1 MRQRGILVRPRV
13 VGISGLLLP
22 FLLAALTA
30 CGTTEKGSADRLGTP
45 ASGLPRATA
54 APTASSDPNRSPV
67 PDQGDQGLEAHAAVT
82 AYQAWWDVRT
92 EAFKRSNSDGT
103 ALGQYATG
111 NALSEALLSLTQLH
125 DAKLVMTGAPK
136 TSPLVKTLDLQ
147 ASPPTAT
154 IEDCL
159 DVSGWHQVDAA
170 TQQIKDPQQRPSR
183 YPVTAVLKRY
193 GNRWLIADFTRE
205 VTKTC

>member
-1 MRQRGILVRPRV
+1 MRQRGIPVRPKG
-13 VGISGLLLP
+13 VGIGGLLLP
-22 FLLAALTA
+22 FLLTALTA
-30 CGTTEKGSADRLGTP
+30 CGATDKGSADRLGTP
-45 ASGLPRATA
+45 SSGLPRATA
-54 APTASSDPNRSPV
+54 TGGASGGPSYRPV
-67 PDQGDQGLEAHAAVT
+67 PDQGAQGLEANSAVT
-82 AYQAWWDVRT
+82 AYQSWWDARVA
-92 EAFKRSNSDGT
+92 AFERSNSDGT

-136 TSPLVKTLDLQ
+136 TSPIVKELDLQ
-147 ASPPTAT
+147 ANPPTAT

-159 DVSGWHQVDAA
+159 DVSGWHQADAA
-170 TQQIKDPQQRPSR
+170 TLQIKDPQQRLTR
-183 YPVTAVLKRY
+183 YPATAVLKRY

>member
-1 MRQRGILVRPRV
+1 MRQRGIPVRPRG

-22 FLLAALTA
+22 FLLTALTA
-30 CGTTEKGSADRLGTP
+30 CGATEKGSADRLGTP
-45 ASGLPRATA
+45 ESGLPRATNSA
-54 APTASSDPNRSPV
+54 TGKADPSRSPV
-67 PDQGDQGLEAHAAVT
+67 PDQGDQGLEAHSVVT
-82 AYQAWWDVRT
+82 AYQAWWDVRADVF
-92 EAFKRSNSDGT
+92 ERSNSDGT

-111 NALSEALLSLTQLH
+111 PALSEALLSLTQLH
-125 DAKLVMTGAPK
+125 DAKLVMTGRPR
-136 TSPLVKTLDLQ
+136 TSPVVKSMNLQ

-159 DVSGWHQVDAA
+159 DVSGWHQADAG
-170 TQQIKDPQQRPSR
+170 TKQIKDPQQRLTR
-183 YPVTAVLKRY
+183 YPATAVLKRY